1 MKKLL
6 AMLLALLFVLSCGFA
21 IAESDLD
28 YCEINW
34 YIGSQPPNDAD
45 LKIVNDALNEYLM
58 EKINCKVKITYM
70 TSPDW
75 VAKMGTM
82 LASGE
87 DCGIV
92 GFGSQSKSD
101 YVIESQRGSYYP
113 MNEFLDTFAA
123 DTKAL
128 FPDGV

>member
-45 LKIVNDALNEYLM
+45 LKIVNDAL
-58 EKINCKVKITYM
+58 KQI
-70 TSPDW
+70 
-75 VAKMGTM
+75 A
-82 LASGE
+82 LAELLDSG
-87 DCGIV
+87 
-92 GFGSQSKSD
+92 
-101 YVIESQRGSYYP
+101 
-113 MNEFLDTFAA
+113 
-123 DTKAL
+123 
-128 FPDGV
+128 

>member
-82 LASGE
+82 LASA
-87 DCGIV
+87 
-92 GFGSQSKSD
+92 
-101 YVIESQRGSYYP
+101 R
-113 MNEFLDTFAA
+113 TAA
-123 DTKAL
+123 SSASAASPRATTSSSLSAAATTR
-128 FPDGV
+128 

>member
-58 EKINCKVKITYM
+58 EKINCKVNITYM

-75 VAKMGTM
+75 VAKMGSCKITSKRPM
-82 LASGE
+82 AKAASTPRKNAPASSL
-87 DCGIV
+87 
-92 GFGSQSKSD
+92 GS
-101 YVIESQRGSYYP
+101 
-113 MNEFLDTFAA
+113 
-123 DTKAL
+123 
-128 FPDGV
+128 

>member
-1 MKKLL
+1 
-6 AMLLALLFVLSCGFA
+6 
-21 IAESDLD
+21 
-28 YCEINW
+28 
-34 YIGSQPPNDAD
+34 
-45 LKIVNDALNEYLM
+45 
-58 EKINCKVKITYM
+58 
-70 TSPDW
+70 
-75 VAKMGTM
+75 MGTM

-128 FPDGV
+128 FPDGVWEGMKGQRQHLRHPPPRRTTATSSP

>member
-45 LKIVNDALNEYLM
+45 LKIVNDALNE
-58 EKINCKVKITYM
+58 
-70 TSPDW
+70 
-75 VAKMGTM
+75 
-82 LASGE
+82 
-87 DCGIV
+87 
-92 GFGSQSKSD
+92 
-101 YVIESQRGSYYP
+101 
-113 MNEFLDTFAA
+113 
-123 DTKAL
+123 
-128 FPDGV
+128 